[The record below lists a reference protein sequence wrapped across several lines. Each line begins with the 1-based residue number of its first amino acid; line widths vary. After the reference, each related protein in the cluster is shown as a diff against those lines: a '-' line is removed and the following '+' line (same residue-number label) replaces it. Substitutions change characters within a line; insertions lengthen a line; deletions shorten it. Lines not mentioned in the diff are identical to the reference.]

1 MVPHNKEPPT
11 LTGAEQRAESSGF
24 DKSSSNVTSRSQS
37 SDRCEKNKTNVDIK
51 TLMGQFKQISK
62 LFSGSVWYYLAQ
74 ASATSAA
81 AAFSLCLCEWRLGA
95 CNWPDSC
102 KRSSNQEQSS
112 PSKPFRQ
119 SVGSL
124 LRLSGWQSRKQA
136 SSTSAVT
143 PQSAGSL
150 RVWDCKSGK
159 TKSSPTR
166 EVKGA
171 CSGCWSRPCLLSRA
185 KVSSSAPPVP
195 SRSCCS
201 SRANCLCAPHKPRR
215 ALSRYSN
222 KRAYALLWLPQTARS
237 RSASSIGFLVSNVRI
252 WNKHR
257 KIKKLN

>member
-102 KRSSNQEQSS
+102 KRSIFQPGAEQPLQAIQTVSGLFAEAQWLTV
-112 PSKPFRQ
+112 PQAGKQHLCCDTAECR
-119 SVGSL
+119 VTTSL
-124 LRLSGWQSRKQA
+124 GLQK
-136 SSTSAVT
+136 
-143 PQSAGSL
+143 
-150 RVWDCKSGK
+150 
-159 TKSSPTR
+159 R
-166 EVKGA
+166 ED
-171 CSGCWSRPCLLSRA
+171 
-185 KVSSSAPPVP
+185 
-195 SRSCCS
+195 
-201 SRANCLCAPHKPRR
+201 
-215 ALSRYSN
+215 
-222 KRAYALLWLPQTARS
+222 
-237 RSASSIGFLVSNVRI
+237 
-252 WNKHR
+252 
-257 KIKKLN
+257 